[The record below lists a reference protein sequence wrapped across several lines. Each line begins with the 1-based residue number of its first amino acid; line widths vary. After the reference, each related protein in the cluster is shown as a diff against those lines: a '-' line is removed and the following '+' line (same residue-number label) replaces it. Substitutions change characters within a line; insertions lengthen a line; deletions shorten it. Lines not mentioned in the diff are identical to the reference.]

1 MKNLSPQA
9 RAVASQGLIALA
21 LCAGAYMT
29 LMEPAERRLN
39 DLRAEVARRQSAA
52 LQCASSTMSISQLAS
67 LRDACTEA
75 INQLQTRNTQSSSEA
90 QLFESLVKLAGESGV
105 RVESM
110 SPSTV
115 TNARKPASG
124 AQPPLQPGAQPAA
137 KLDDRRY
144 GYTLRVQCSYDQ
156 LVRFVESLQSGAG
169 FASVRAVRLSP
180 SNEPGS
186 RLLSATIETEH
197 LWFDL
202 SAINALSSAE
212 VRR

>member
-1 MKNLSPQA
+1 MNTLSPHV
-9 RAVASQGLIALA
+9 RAIVSQGLIALS

-39 DLRAEVARRQSAA
+39 DLRAEVARRQAA
-52 LQCASSTMSISQLAS
+52 TMQCTTATMSISQLTA
-67 LRDACTEA
+67 LRDNCSEA
-75 INQLQTRNTQSSSEA
+75 LTDLQTRNTQSSSEA

-110 SPSTV
+110 NPSTV
-115 TNARKPASG
+115 STTRKPGTATSP
-124 AQPPLQPGAQPAA
+124 APGTAPTA

-144 GYTLRVQCSYDQ
+144 AYTLRVQCTYDQ

-169 FASVRAVRLSP
+169 FANVRAVRLSP

-197 LWFDL
+197 MWFDL
-202 SAINALSSAE
+202 SAVNALSSAE

>member
-1 MKNLSPQA
+1 MNTLSLHV
-9 RAVASQGLIALA
+9 RSVASQGLIALS

-39 DLRAEVARRQSAA
+39 DLRAEVARRQIAA
-52 LQCASSTMSISQLAS
+52 AQCASSTMSISQLTA
-67 LRDACTEA
+67 LRDSCTA
-75 INQLQTRNTQSSSEA
+75 SVADLQTRNTQSSSEA

-110 SPSTV
+110 NPSAVSST
-115 TNARKPASG
+115 RKPG
-124 AQPPLQPGAQPAA
+124 AAIAPQPGTMPVAR
-137 KLDDRRY
+137 LDDRRY
-144 GYTLRVQCSYDQ
+144 AYTLRVQCTYDQ
-156 LVRFVESLQSGAG
+156 LVRFVESLQGGAG
-169 FASVRAVRLSP
+169 FANVRAVRLSP

-202 SAINALSSAE
+202 SAVNALSSAE

>member
-1 MKNLSPQA
+1 MNTLSLHV
-9 RAVASQGLIALA
+9 RSVASQGLIALS
-21 LCAGAYMT
+21 LCAGAYMM
-29 LMEPAERRLN
+29 LMEPAERRLK

-52 LQCASSTMSISQLAS
+52 AQCASSTMSISQLTA
-67 LRDACTEA
+67 LRDSCSAA
-75 INQLQTRNTQSSSEA
+75 VADLQTRNTQSSSEA

-110 SPSTV
+110 NPSAV
-115 TNARKPASG
+115 TAARKPAT
-124 AQPPLQPGAQPAA
+124 AIAHQPGAMPAA

-144 GYTLRVQCSYDQ
+144 AYTLRVQCTYDQ
-156 LVRFVESLQSGAG
+156 LVRFVESLQGGAG
-169 FASVRAVRLSP
+169 FANVRAVRLSP

-202 SAINALSSAE
+202 SAVNALSRAE